1 MALSERQRE
10 EALAKKPEQ
19 LEHQTE
25 ATFHLKKQTFQLQL
39 RKSQI
44 KFDFLVGELR
54 QKHLETVLKKNS
66 IKIERTRR
74 KSVLSSNKFQLAI
87 SLKDTQMKEGS
98 AGVG

>member
-54 QKHLETVLKKNS
+54 QKHLETVLKKKT
-66 IKIERTRR
+66 I
-74 KSVLSSNKFQLAI
+74 
-87 SLKDTQMKEGS
+87 
-98 AGVG
+98 